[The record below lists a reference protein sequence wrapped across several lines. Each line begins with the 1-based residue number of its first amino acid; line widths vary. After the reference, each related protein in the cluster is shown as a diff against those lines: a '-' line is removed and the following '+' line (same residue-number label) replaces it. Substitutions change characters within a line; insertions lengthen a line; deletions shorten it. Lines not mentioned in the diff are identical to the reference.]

1 MPSAPLADTIAFVLI
16 LVGSA
21 LAFFAF
27 WAWRLR
33 KGIRVRL
40 WFVALFAWF
49 YELLFLLVLEEVLRL
64 PWGRLA
70 LGAGLLDLV
79 LFAAFVVPGFQYTV
93 RTTSFDRTPKGRW
106 LYRGGLALPV
116 VWLSLFLLRYGVEL
130 ALLGQVYLFTP
141 YSTTAKAVPTFA
153 AALIA
158 VDALFAASTGLVMGD
173 SVGIWWA
180 YHAERARTTPPR
192 PTPDA
197 TAAPVPSVPPASGED
212 SH

>member
-1 MPSAPLADTIAFVLI
+1 MAAPTGTIAFVLI
-16 LVGSA
+16 LVGAS

-64 PWGRLA
+64 PWGRVA

-79 LFAAFVVPGFQYTV
+79 LFAAFVVPGFQYTL
-93 RTTSFDRTPKGRW
+93 RTTTFGRTAKGRW

-141 YSTTAKAVPTFA
+141 YPTAAVAIPTYA
-153 AALIA
+153 AALIV

-180 YHAERARTTPPR
+180 YHAEKARTTSPKAVSGPP
-192 PTPDA
+192 
-197 TAAPVPSVPPASGED
+197 TAPPPSVPPAAGEN
-212 SH
+212 SR

>member
-1 MPSAPLADTIAFVLI
+1 MAPSSGAIAFVLI
-16 LVGSA
+16 LVGA
-21 LAFFAF
+21 ATGFFAF

-40 WFVALFAWF
+40 WFVALFAWL
-49 YELLFLLVLEEVLRL
+49 YELLFLGVLEEVLRL
-64 PWGRLA
+64 PWGRVA

-79 LFAAFVVPGFQYTV
+79 LFAAFVVPGFQYTL
-93 RTTSFDRTPKGRW
+93 RTTTFDRTPAGRW
-106 LYRGGLALPV
+106 LYRGGLALPA

-141 YSTTAKAVPTFA
+141 YPSTAVAIPTFA

-180 YHAERARTTPPR
+180 YHAEKVRLAALSRALPQSPS
-192 PTPDA
+192 P
-197 TAAPVPSVPPASGED
+197 APAIPPAANENLR
-212 SH
+212 

>member
-1 MPSAPLADTIAFVLI
+1 MAAPTGTIAFVLI
-16 LVGSA
+16 LVGAS

-64 PWGRLA
+64 PWGRVA

-79 LFAAFVVPGFQYTV
+79 LFAAFVVPGFQYTL
-93 RTTSFDRTPKGRW
+93 RTTTFGRTPKGRW
-106 LYRGGLALPV
+106 LYRGGLALPT

-141 YSTTAKAVPTFA
+141 YPTAAVAIPTYA
-153 AALIA
+153 AALIV

-180 YHAERARTTPPR
+180 YHAEKARTTSPKAVPGPP
-192 PTPDA
+192 
-197 TAAPVPSVPPASGED
+197 TAPPPSVPPAAGEN